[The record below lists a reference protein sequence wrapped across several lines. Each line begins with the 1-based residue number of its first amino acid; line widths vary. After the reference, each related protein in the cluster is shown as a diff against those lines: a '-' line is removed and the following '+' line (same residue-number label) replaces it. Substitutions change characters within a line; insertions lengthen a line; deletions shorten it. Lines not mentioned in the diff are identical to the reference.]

1 MINMKDWSNLA
12 KIIYKR
18 TYSRINETGK
28 SETWE
33 QTVDRVIEGN
43 IGKYR
48 GTPFLEPNEEERLRY
63 FLLNRKA
70 SPAGRGLWFS
80 GTTAQ
85 EKLGGMGLN
94 NCAYFSLEDIYTL
107 VDVQDY
113 LMLGSG
119 VGVSV
124 EHRFVSKLPK
134 VRKDVEIIHK
144 PTKDA
149 DFIIPDSREGWNK
162 LTSKLLKAFFYTGKG
177 FTFSTVCVRGSGEP
191 IKGFGGTAS
200 GPIPLIEYVEKV
212 VAILKE
218 REGKHLRPVDCLDI
232 VCCIG
237 EMVVSGNVRRS
248 AIIILGDPWD
258 KEYLKAKR
266 WELGN
271 IPNYRDKANLSV
283 VCDDI
288 EDLHPLFWKTYE
300 NGEPFGLVNRTNMQK
315 YGRMGEKK
323 KDNAVGVNPCGEV
336 PLESGEICN
345 LQEIYLPN
353 LSSIEE
359 FREAARLMHRWG
371 KRVSNEDYHNDLT
384 DKIVKKN
391 RRIGTG
397 ITGCLQ
403 SGLFAPEV
411 LDEVYNIIQKE
422 NVEYSK
428 KLGIPESIRTTTVK
442 PSGTL
447 SKLGE
452 CTAGIHPAF
461 SRYYI
466 QRVRF
471 SSNDPIVQLLKNTG
485 HKIEFVERFDG
496 TYDRNTV
503 VAEFYVETPEGTQC
517 ADENFDTWKQLEVLK
532 TAQKHWS
539 DNSVSVTV
547 YYKREELDTVKQWLK
562 DNLKEIKCIS
572 FLCHSEHGFA
582 QAPWEAISKEEYQK
596 LSAKVQ
602 PVNFEDIVVGDLE
615 SMECEGGSCPL
626 K

>member
-1 MINMKDWSNLA
+1 MKDWSNLA

-18 TYSRINETGK
+18 TYSRITPSGEN
-28 SETWE
+28 ETWE

-48 GTPFLEPNEEERLRY
+48 GTEYLEQNEEERLRY

-80 GTTAQ
+80 GTPAQ
-85 EKLGGMGLN
+85 KKLGGMGLN
-94 NCAYFSLEDIYTL
+94 NCAYFSLENIYTL

-124 EHRFVSKLPK
+124 EHKFVSKLPK
-134 VRKDVEIIHK
+134 VKKDVQITHQ
-144 PTKDA
+144 TTTDA

-162 LTSKLLKAFFYTGKG
+162 LTSKLLKAFFDTGKG
-177 FTFSTVCVRGSGEP
+177 FTFSSVCVRGAGEP
-191 IKGFGGTAS
+191 IKGFGGVAS
-200 GPIPLIEYVEKV
+200 GPLPLINYVEKV
-212 VAILKE
+212 SAIVKA
-218 REGKHLRPVDCLDI
+218 REGRHLRPIDCLDI
-232 VCCIG
+232 ICCIG

-283 VCDDI
+283 ICDDI

-300 NGEPFGLVNRTNMQK
+300 DGEPFGIVNRTNMQK

-323 KDNAVGVNPCGEV
+323 RDNAVGVNPCGEV

-353 LSSIEE
+353 LESAEE
-359 FREAARLMHRWG
+359 FKEAGRLMHRWG
-371 KRVSNEDYHNDLT
+371 KRVSDEPYHNPTT
-384 DKIVKKN
+384 DRIVKKN

-403 SGLFAPEV
+403 STLFTPDT
-411 LDEVYNIIQKE
+411 LNEVYEVIQKE
-422 NVEYSK
+422 NVAYSK
-428 KLGIPESIRTTTVK
+428 QLGIPESIRTTTVK

-447 SKLGE
+447 SKIGE
-452 CTAGIHPAF
+452 CTAGIHPSF
-461 SRYYI
+461 SQYYI
-466 QRVRF
+466 QRVQF
-471 SSNDPIVQLLKNTG
+471 SSNDKLVPLLREAG
-485 HKIEFVERFDG
+485 HKVEFIKRFDG
-496 TYDRNTV
+496 TYDRDRVTV
-503 VAEFYVETPEGTQC
+503 EFYIKTEDGTAC
-517 ADENFDTWKQLEVLK
+517 ADRDFGTWKQLEVLK
-532 TAQKHWS
+532 MAQKYWS
-539 DNSVSVTV
+539 DNSVSITV
-547 YYKREELDTVKQWLK
+547 YYKREELEEVKSWLK
-562 DNLKEIKCIS
+562 DNLNEIKCIS
-572 FLCHSEHGFA
+572 FLCHDEHGFD
-582 QAPWEAISKEEYQK
+582 QAPWEAMTAEEYER
-596 LSAKVQ
+596 LGAKVK
-602 PVNFEDIVVGDLE
+602 PIDFEDITLGEMSSV
-615 SMECEGGSCPL
+615 ECEGGSCPIR
-626 K
+626 